1 MAQVS
6 KAENPILLAPWDK
19 LSYVSLLLFKKNSFM
34 YLKNKFIKDYTVSLL
49 YIINMKTESLEV
61 LQELC
66 CLPPS
71 MIDVV
76 GIVRKMS
83 STQQ

>member
-1 MAQVS
+1 
-6 KAENPILLAPWDK
+6 
-19 LSYVSLLLFKKNSFM
+19 M

-71 MIDVV
+71 VIDVV
-76 GIVRKMS
+76 GTVRKMS
-83 STQQ
+83 SAQQIIGWNSRKWVSRKMKYVV